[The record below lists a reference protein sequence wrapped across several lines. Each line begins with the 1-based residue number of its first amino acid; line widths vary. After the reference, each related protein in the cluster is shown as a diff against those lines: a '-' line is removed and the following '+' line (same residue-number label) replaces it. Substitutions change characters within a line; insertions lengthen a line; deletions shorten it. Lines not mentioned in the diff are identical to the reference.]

1 MTGNVTGDLTGNIVS
16 GIMTGTVVGLHLRIF
31 EIHVMSDNTSG
42 TTMHPLF
49 VSSAGIHTAL
59 VDNTFL
65 YTPSTNTISAGVF
78 DGTMDG
84 ASLTGTINNVD
95 FIKYFCYK

>member
-1 MTGNVTGDLTGNIVS
+1 MTGNV
-16 GIMTGTVVGLHLRIF
+16 VGLASTAA

-65 YTPSTNTISAGVF
+65 YTPSTNTLSAVYL
-78 DGTMDG
+78 MEQWM
-84 ASLTGTINNVD
+84 VQV
-95 FIKYFCYK
+95 